1 MSSPARL
8 AANRANAQRSTG
20 PRTVEG
26 KARSSM
32 NAVKHGLRSR
42 QPLLADE
49 DPAEFHELRDRL
61 VEALAPDGVH
71 EELLVD
77 DAVALVWR
85 LQRLHR
91 VEVALFSIGAPAPV
105 LEALRL
111 AGEDEAGVGAAFSSQ
126 AHAFSLLSRYE
137 ASLAHRLRR
146 TLADLEMRQADRMTT
161 DTKLVVI
168 DGEG

>member
-1 MSSPARL
+1 MSSAARA
-8 AANRANAQRSTG
+8 AANKANAQRSTG
-20 PRTVEG
+20 PRSVEG

-32 NAVKHGLRSR
+32 NAVKHGLLSR

-49 DPAEFHELRDRL
+49 DPAEYDELRDRL

-77 DAVALVWR
+77 DVVALLWR
-85 LQRLHR
+85 LQRLSR
-91 VEVALFSIGAPAPV
+91 VEAALFSIGAPAPV

-111 AGEDEAGVGAAFSSQ
+111 AGESQAGVGAAFSSQ

-146 TLADLEMRQADRMTT
+146 TLADLERRQVERVTT
-161 DTKLVVI
+161 DTELVVI
-168 DGEG
+168 DGDG

>member
-1 MSSPARL
+1 MNSTRHGIL
-8 AANRANAQRSTG
+8 AKQR
-20 PRTVEG
+20 
-26 KARSSM
+26 
-32 NAVKHGLRSR
+32 
-42 QPLLADE
+42 LLADE
-49 DPAEFHELRDRL
+49 SESEFNELRDRL

-71 EELLVD
+71 EELLAD

-85 LQRLHR
+85 LRRLRR

-111 AGEDEAGVGAAFSSQ
+111 AGEAEAGVGAAFSSQ

-146 TLADLEMRQADRMTT
+146 TLDDLERRQAERVTT

>member
-1 MSSPARL
+1 MSSPARVK
-8 AANRANAQRSTG
+8 ANRLNAQRSTG
-20 PRTVEG
+20 PRTVAG
-26 KARSSM
+26 KAKSSL
-32 NAVKHGLRSR
+32 NATKHGLLSR

-49 DPAEFHELRDRL
+49 DPADCDELHDRL
-61 VEALAPDGVH
+61 VEALSPDGAI

-77 DAVALVWR
+77 DAVALLWR

-111 AGEDEAGVGAAFSSQ
+111 AGEAEAGVGAAFASQ
-126 AHAFSLLSRYE
+126 AHAFATLSRYE
-137 ASLAHRLRR
+137 AALVNRLRR
-146 TLADLEMRQADRMTT
+146 TMSDLARFHSEPEPTE
-161 DTKLVVI
+161 TKLVVI